1 MNEANSS
8 VNIASE
14 PSEAGLTRGGEVPER
29 MNLRA
34 CAEVNDTEATSTI
47 PERTIETITGEIR
60 VLKTEAVVCFLEIG
74 RRLCE
79 AKDMLPHG
87 EFGAW
92 LEREVQ
98 FSQSTANNYMKLFKA
113 YGNPQSSFF
122 GAEVNSQAIENLS
135 VTNALKLLAVPE
147 DEREDFVRDN
157 DVEHLSSREMDKLIK
172 EKEELQKKLDV
183 EREASEGAGLA
194 MAEAQEKADAA
205 QKQAELSAGKVQEL
219 QKQLEELKNRPIDVA
234 VQQPDPAEQQAA
246 IDAAVDAALK
256 KASEIE
262 AGQREKAIAEKTK
275 ELAEAAEKANKARE
289 AAAAAQ
295 AKAEAQKERAE
306 RAAEKAK
313 EEADA
318 AARAREEAEKKLA
331 DAAKSDAMNDAAV
344 QQFKSLFETAQGILA
359 KLDALAGQA
368 EQEGKPQ
375 LRQALRAVCG
385 QYAGGGEDER

>member
-1 MNEANSS
+1 MNEA
-8 VNIASE
+8 IE
-14 PSEAGLTRGGEVPER
+14 EVK
-29 MNLRA
+29 L
-34 CAEVNDTEATSTI
+34 
-47 PERTIETITGEIR
+47 PERTIETITGEIKALR
-60 VLKTEAVVCFLEIG
+60 NQTLACVIEIG
-74 RRLCE
+74 RRLKE
-79 AKDMLPHG
+79 AKAMLPHG
-87 EFGAW
+87 EFGQW
-92 LEREVQ
+92 LEKEVD
-98 FSQSTANNYMKLFKA
+98 FSQSTANNFMKLFDA
-113 YGNPQSSFF
+113 YGSAQSCLF

-135 VTNALKLLAVPE
+135 VTNALRLLAVPA
-147 DEREDFVRDN
+147 DEREAFAEEH
-157 DVEHLSSREMDKLIK
+157 DVEHLSSRELDKVIK
-172 EKEELQKKLDV
+172 EKEEMQKKLDV

-219 QKQLEELKNRPIDVA
+219 QKQLEELKSRPIDVA

-256 KASEIE
+256 KAAEIE

-275 ELAEAAEKANKARE
+275 QLAEAVEKADKERKA
-289 AAAAAQ
+289 ATTAQ
-295 AKAEAQKERAE
+295 VKAEAAKACAE

-318 AARAREEAEKKLA
+318 AARAREEAEKKLT

-385 QYAGGGEDER
+385 QYAGGGEDGD